1 MLTAKTLAY
10 GAALTL
16 MMSTSAYAV
25 SSKHFDVSRP
35 ELMPGL
41 SVQLDL
47 PIDKN
52 GERWKKILNNSNTTI
67 AEFLHTSATL
77 AAVDIEVKEVEAF
90 FDTDTLKLSPSD
102 PKFIHSPEVIQQ
114 LKQRYSQFKQAGDDA
129 SRILTSFKKTQ
140 VSGKAALRFQV
151 QSQYFNDSA
160 AMRVTSQADYLAFM
174 HDNRYVYVKMAD
186 EAFYQKGAQ
195 QALPMPFPKNIPAFY
210 DYKSSMNSIK
220 LKY

>member
-1 MLTAKTLAY
+1 MFTAKTLAY
-10 GAALTL
+10 GAALSL
-16 MMSTSAYAV
+16 MMSTYAYAA

-47 PIDKN
+47 PNDKN

-90 FDTDTLKLSPSD
+90 FDTDTLKLSPND
-102 PKFIHSPEVIQQ
+102 PAFIHSPEVIKQ
-114 LKQRYSQFKQAGDDA
+114 LKERYSQYKQAGDNA
-129 SRILTSFKKTQ
+129 SRTLTSFKKNQ

-151 QSQYFNDSA
+151 QTHYFNDSSV
-160 AMRVTSQADYLAFM
+160 MRIISQADYLAFM
-174 HDNRYVYVKMAD
+174 HDKR
-186 EAFYQKGAQ
+186 
-195 QALPMPFPKNIPAFY
+195 
-210 DYKSSMNSIK
+210 
-220 LKY
+220 

>member
-1 MLTAKTLAY
+1 MFTARTLAY
-10 GAALTL
+10 GAALSL
-16 MMSTSAYAV
+16 MMSTSAYAA

-114 LKQRYSQFKQAGDDA
+114 LKQR
-129 SRILTSFKKTQ
+129 
-140 VSGKAALRFQV
+140 
-151 QSQYFNDSA
+151 
-160 AMRVTSQADYLAFM
+160 
-174 HDNRYVYVKMAD
+174 
-186 EAFYQKGAQ
+186 
-195 QALPMPFPKNIPAFY
+195 
-210 DYKSSMNSIK
+210 
-220 LKY
+220 